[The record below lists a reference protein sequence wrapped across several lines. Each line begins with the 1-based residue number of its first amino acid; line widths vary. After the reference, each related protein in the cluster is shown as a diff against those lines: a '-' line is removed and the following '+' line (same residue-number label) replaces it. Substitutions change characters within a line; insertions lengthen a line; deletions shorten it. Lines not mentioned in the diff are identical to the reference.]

1 MSQRKYLQALA
12 RYETSDEYAIR
23 LSKILDATTERH
35 EDGALQQRQ
44 RKSRARAQ
52 WSAKRSRINRE
63 RYARE
68 TLDER
73 EKRCAELRKVCRQ
86 RRARETLQQ
95 RATRLARDA
104 KRRAN
109 ETSQQRKK
117 RLSRERE
124 HKAERRTKETLEH
137 REEHLSTKRRASKTK
152 RKLEISKYKARRHQR
167 IYSERHLFGAAVPEH
182 HRFRSKLY
190 RTYGFSASSGS
201 YIVASRP
208 DFTRV
213 NPNSQVSVDF
223 SSSVYTDVHSPI
235 EIVMRRRL
243 RVWNMRNQTRC

>member
-23 LSKILDATTERH
+23 LLKILDATTERS

-44 RKSRARAQ
+44 RKSRTRAQ
-52 WSAKRSRINRE
+52 WSVKRSRINRE

-73 EKRCAELRKVCRQ
+73 EKRRAELRKVYRQ

-124 HKAERRTKETLEH
+124 HKAERRTKEAPEH
-137 REEHLSTKRRASKTK
+137 RDERLKRRASKTK
-152 RKLEISKYKARRHQR
+152 RKLEISKYKTRRHRR
-167 IYSERHLFGAAVPEH
+167 IYSERHLFGAAVPER

-190 RTYGFSASSGS
+190 RTHSFSASSGS
-201 YIVASRP
+201 YIVASSP

-223 SSSVYTDVHSPI
+223 STSVYTDVHSPM